1 MIIPMQRYICIAE
14 SRYEDKASWLA
25 WGMEFM
31 STGPDSAAWRFVEGY
46 PEESGAEDFICD
58 EAEPIP
64 VLVKN
69 ADTGEVVRVIV
80 EIEWRIAVTV
90 AVIDK
95 SFTPPKE

>member
-1 MIIPMQRYICIAE
+1 MIMPMQRYICIAE
-14 SRYEDKASWLA
+14 SRYEDKASWLD

-31 STGPDSAAWRFVEGY
+31 STGPSSAAWRFVEGY
-46 PEESGAEDFICD
+46 PEESGVEDFIYD
-58 EAEPIP
+58 EMEPIP

-69 ADTGEVVRVIV
+69 ADTREVIRVTV
-80 EIEWRIAVTV
+80 EIEWCVAVTA

>member
-1 MIIPMQRYICIAE
+1 MIMSIQRYICIAE
-14 SRYEDKASWLA
+14 SRYEDKASWLD

-31 STGPDSAAWRFVEGY
+31 STGPSSAAWRFVEDY
-46 PEESGAEDFICD
+46 PEESGVEDFIYD
-58 EAEPIP
+58 EMEPIP

-80 EIEWRIAVTV
+80 ETEWSIVVTE

-95 SFTPPKE
+95 NFTPPKE